1 MTSGEP
7 PAPPSLARFGG
18 LALIGIGVL
27 AAGFGVVAVLTG
39 GPHNASDTMHSSGA
53 PTPPASTRPPS
64 APAAVP
70 SAATGVPPGS
80 MPAPSSA
87 GIPGVGS
94 SPQGSG
100 GIGEQA
106 PQIVVRVYNNSM
118 IQGLASRAADDFRR
132 AGYDVA
138 EVGNYASGIIPTTT
152 IYYEPGTPER
162 AQAEQIAATF
172 AASAQP
178 RFPGLENA
186 SPGLIAI
193 ITDDYKGPQR
203 GK

>member
-18 LALIGIGVL
+18 FALIGIGVL

-39 GPHNASDTMHSSGA
+39 GPHNASDTMHSSGT
-53 PTPPASTRPPS
+53 PTPPASSRPPS

-70 SAATGVPPGS
+70 PSVPGVPGS
-80 MPAPSSA
+80 IPAPSST
-87 GIPGVGS
+87 GIPGAGPS
-94 SPQGSG
+94 QQGSG

-118 IQGLASRAADDFRR
+118 IQGLAARAADDFRR

-193 ITDDYKGPQR
+193 ITDDYKGPPR